1 MGELRHKIEQ
11 LLKGAG
17 RDGHGRM
24 LMGEHDA
31 VLVVIYIGAVLQIP
45 SLSAERQR
53 HHTVILARGKIHAA
67 RIADVLDAQHTF
79 GIAGCRLQALQSD
92 GLGILFRFCEVDG
105 DLQPAVFA
113 GIVPFDV
120 FGDLRGADI
129 VGCDAQAVE
138 IVRGRAHALRLPQLL
153 EPGGRLAFPG
163 HHRAH
168 DARLKIYAQS
178 GHLPVVQAAGRR
190 VIQQSVQQYGGN
202 VQMLLRH
209 AVRPRL
215 RQAEQVQQRVAR
227 HIGVQLADERM
238 LQAELKQPFD

>member
-1 MGELRHKIEQ
+1 M
-11 LLKGAG
+11 
-17 RDGHGRM
+17 
-24 LMGEHDA
+24 
-31 VLVVIYIGAVLQIP
+31 
-45 SLSAERQR
+45 
-53 HHTVILARGKIHAA
+53 
-67 RIADVLDAQHTF
+67 
-79 GIAGCRLQALQSD
+79 
-92 GLGILFRFCEVDG
+92 
-105 DLQPAVFA
+105 
-113 GIVPFDV
+113 
-120 FGDLRGADI
+120 
-129 VGCDAQAVE
+129 
-138 IVRGRAHALRLPQLL
+138 PQLL
-153 EPGGRLAFPG
+153 EPDGRLAFPG

-178 GHLPVVQAAGRR
+178 GLLPVVQAAGRR